1 MNIQD
6 FSQNEVEL
14 LLQGLRVLLSEKSK
28 SDPELI
34 QWSYVRSD
42 SYMEVFAIDK
52 AKYEEERNYIIDL
65 IRKLETG

>member
-42 SYMEVFAIDK
+42 PYMEVFAIDK

-65 IRKLETG
+65 IRKLEIG

>member
-42 SYMEVFAIDK
+42 PYMEVFAIDK
-52 AKYEEERNYIIDL
+52 AKYEEERNYVIDL
-65 IRKLETG
+65 IRKLEIG

>member
-1 MNIQD
+1 MD
-6 FSQNEVEL
+6 TKGFTQNEVEL
-14 LLQGLRVLLSEKSK
+14 LLKGLRVLLSEKAK

-42 SYMEVFAIDK
+42 PYMEVFAIDK

-65 IRKLETG
+65 IRKLEIG

>member
-6 FSQNEVEL
+6 FSQREIEL

-34 QWSYVRSD
+34 QWSHVRSD
-42 SYMEVFAIDK
+42 PYMEVFAIDK

-65 IRKLETG
+65 IRKLEIG

>member
-42 SYMEVFAIDK
+42 PYMEVFAIDK
-52 AKYEEERNYIIDL
+52 VKYEEERNYIIDL

>member
-1 MNIQD
+1 MNMQD
-6 FSQNEVEL
+6 FSQREIEA

-42 SYMEVFAIDK
+42 PYMEVFAIDK
-52 AKYEEERNYIIDL
+52 DKYEEERNYIIDL
-65 IRKLETG
+65 IRKLEIG

>member
-34 QWSYVRSD
+34 QWSYVRSGP
-42 SYMEVFAIDK
+42 YMEVFAIDK

>member
-6 FSQNEVEL
+6 FSQPEIEL

-42 SYMEVFAIDK
+42 PYMEVFAIDK

-65 IRKLETG
+65 IRKLEIG

>member
-42 SYMEVFAIDK
+42 PYMEVFAIDK
-52 AKYEEERNYIIDL
+52 AKYEEERNYIIDTPL
-65 IRKLETG
+65 ST

>member
-1 MNIQD
+1 MHIQD

-42 SYMEVFAIDK
+42 PYMEVFAIDK
-52 AKYEEERNYIIDL
+52 AKYEEERNHIIDL
-65 IRKLETG
+65 VRKLEIG

>member
-1 MNIQD
+1 MNTQG

-14 LLQGLRVLLSEKSK
+14 LLKGLRVLLSERAK

-42 SYMEVFAIDK
+42 PYMEVFAIDK
-52 AKYEEERNYIIDL
+52 AKYEEERNCIIDL
-65 IRKLETG
+65 IRKLEIG

>member
-6 FSQNEVEL
+6 FSQREIEL

-42 SYMEVFAIDK
+42 PYMEVFAIDK

-65 IRKLETG
+65 IRKLEIG

>member
-1 MNIQD
+1 MNTQD

-14 LLQGLRVLLSEKSK
+14 LLKGLRVLLSERAK

-42 SYMEVFAIDK
+42 PYMEVFAIDK

>member
-42 SYMEVFAIDK
+42 PYMEVFAIDK

>member
-6 FSQNEVEL
+6 FSQREIEL
-14 LLQGLRVLLSEKSK
+14 LLQGLRFLLSEKSK

-42 SYMEVFAIDK
+42 PYMEVFAIDK
-52 AKYEEERNYIIDL
+52 AKYEEERNCIIDL
-65 IRKLETG
+65 IRKLEIG

>member
-1 MNIQD
+1 MHIQD
-6 FSQNEVEL
+6 FSRNGVEL

-42 SYMEVFAIDK
+42 PYMEVFAVDK
-52 AKYEEERNYIIDL
+52 AKYEEDRNHIIDL
-65 IRKLETG
+65 IRKLGKG

>member
-42 SYMEVFAIDK
+42 PYMEIFAIDK

>member
-1 MNIQD
+1 MNMQD
-6 FSQNEVEL
+6 FSQREIEV

-42 SYMEVFAIDK
+42 PYMEVFAIDK

-65 IRKLETG
+65 IRKLEIG

>member
-42 SYMEVFAIDK
+42 PYMEVFAIDK
-52 AKYEEERNYIIDL
+52 AKYEEERNYII
-65 IRKLETG
+65 RSNS

>member
-1 MNIQD
+1 MNTQD

-14 LLQGLRVLLSEKSK
+14 LLKGLRVLLSEKAK

-42 SYMEVFAIDK
+42 PYLEVFAIDK

-65 IRKLETG
+65 IRKLEIG

>member
-1 MNIQD
+1 MNTQG

-14 LLQGLRVLLSEKSK
+14 LLKGLRVLLSERAK

-42 SYMEVFAIDK
+42 PYMEVFAIDK

-65 IRKLETG
+65 IRKLEIG

>member
-6 FSQNEVEL
+6 LSQHEIEL

-42 SYMEVFAIDK
+42 PYMEVFAIDK

-65 IRKLETG
+65 IRKLEIG

>member
-1 MNIQD
+1 MDSQG

-14 LLQGLRVLLSEKSK
+14 LLKGLRVLLSEKAK

-42 SYMEVFAIDK
+42 PYMEVFAIDK
-52 AKYEEERNYIIDL
+52 AKYEEDRNYIIDL
-65 IRKLETG
+65 IRKLEKG

>member
-28 SDPELI
+28 SEPELI

-42 SYMEVFAIDK
+42 PYMEVFAIDK

>member
-1 MNIQD
+1 MNTQD

-14 LLQGLRVLLSEKSK
+14 LLKGLRVLLSEKAK

-42 SYMEVFAIDK
+42 PYMEVFAIDK

-65 IRKLETG
+65 IRKLEIG

>member
-1 MNIQD
+1 MNTQD

-14 LLQGLRVLLSEKSK
+14 LLKGLRVLLSERAK

-42 SYMEVFAIDK
+42 PYMEVFAIDK

-65 IRKLETG
+65 IRKLEIG

>member
-1 MNIQD
+1 MHIQG

-42 SYMEVFAIDK
+42 PYMEVFAIDK
-52 AKYEEERNYIIDL
+52 AKYEEERNHIIDL
-65 IRKLETG
+65 VRKLEIG

>member
-1 MNIQD
+1 MNIQS

-42 SYMEVFAIDK
+42 PYMEVFAIDK
-52 AKYEEERNYIIDL
+52 EKYEEDRNNIINL
-65 IRKLETG
+65 IRKLEKG

>member
-1 MNIQD
+1 MNTQD

-42 SYMEVFAIDK
+42 PYMEVFAIDK

>member
-6 FSQNEVEL
+6 FSQNEVKL
-14 LLQGLRVLLSEKSK
+14 LLQGLRLLLSEKSK

-42 SYMEVFAIDK
+42 PYMEVFALDK
-52 AKYEEERNYIIDL
+52 ATYEEERDYIIGL
-65 IRKLETG
+65 IRKLEIG

>member
-28 SDPELI
+28 SDPKLI

-42 SYMEVFAIDK
+42 PYMEVFAIDK

>member
-6 FSQNEVEL
+6 FSQNEVKL
-14 LLQGLRVLLSEKSK
+14 LLQGLRLLLSEKSK

-42 SYMEVFAIDK
+42 PYMEVFAVDK
-52 AKYEEERNYIIDL
+52 AKYEEERDYIIGL
-65 IRKLETG
+65 IRKLEIR

>member
-1 MNIQD
+1 MNIQN
-6 FSQNEVEL
+6 FSQHEKDL
-14 LLQGLRVLLSEKSK
+14 LLQGLRVLLSKKSK

-42 SYMEVFAIDK
+42 PYMEVFAIDK

-65 IRKLETG
+65 IRKLEIG